1 MTESDQ
7 QIDATIKIITPE
19 NIAFRY
25 RIAGPYRRLPAFFI
39 DFLIRIGVWTGFM
52 VLAGILSQGIFFDQF
67 FGMALSLILLFIMEW
82 LYGGLFETF
91 WNGQT
96 IGKRVMGIRVLS
108 IDGQPINGLQA
119 MMRNILRFADMMPMV
134 PYAMVFDE
142 PSPIPIPTFV
152 LGLVTTLLTRR
163 FQRLGDIVCGTM
175 VVIDEK
181 SWLFEPA
188 KLEDPRVAQLAAEIP
203 PSFNISRTM
212 GQALATYVDRRQL
225 FSPPRRREI
234 ARHIA
239 EPLLPKFGL
248 AADTSYDL
256 LLCAL
261 YHRTFLSEE
270 DAEVAM
276 PNAYAEMQRQ
286 LAESNRAMLPP
297 GVVPPQPQAVPSQ
310 AVSSVAAQPQVAQLP
325 AAPGITPKTDLGRY
339 FKSSGTTTSTRSSDT
354 SAPPENGGSQQ

>member
-1 MTESDQ
+1 MMPSDQ
-7 QIDATIKIITPE
+7 QIDATINIITPE
-19 NIAFRY
+19 NISFRY

-39 DFLIRIGVWTGFM
+39 DFLIRIGVWVGFL
-52 VLAGILSQGIFFDQF
+52 VLASLLTSGVFNNAF
-67 FGMALSLILLFIMEW
+67 FGIALALIMYFVMDW
-82 LYGGLFETF
+82 LYGGLLETF

-108 IDGQPINGLQA
+108 VDGQPINGLQA
-119 MMRNILRFADMMPMV
+119 MMRNILRYTDMYPMV
-134 PYAMVFDE
+134 PYAMIFDE
-142 PSPIPIPTFV
+142 PLPVPIPTFV
-152 LGLVTTLLTRR
+152 FGLVAVVLTRR
-163 FQRLGDIVCGTM
+163 AQRLGDLVCGTM

-203 PSFNISRTM
+203 PSFSVTRTM

-248 AADTSYDL
+248 APDTSYDL

-276 PNAYAEMQRQ
+276 PNAHAEMLRQ
-286 LAESNRAMLPP
+286 MAESTLPGVPPAVANALPP
-297 GVVPPQPQAVPSQ
+297 AGPVP
-310 AVSSVAAQPQVAQLP
+310 AAQIP
-325 AAPGITPKTDLGRY
+325 AGQGLTPSTNLGQY
-339 FKSSGTTTSTRSSDT
+339 FKNAPNSSASTSSDAP
-354 SAPPENGGSQQ
+354 APPDAGASQQ